1 MSTAQTSSPEP
12 EENVKSVSPTMS
24 AEVSGDQPMYAGRP
38 EIYPRSVSG
47 SFRTLKWTSLWV
59 LLGIYHV
66 LPWLR
71 WDRGEGFPN
80 QAILLDIG
88 AGRGYIFGIEIWPQE
103 VYYLTGILII
113 AAVGLFFATSLFG
126 RVWCGFACP
135 QTVWTD
141 LYFWVEKVIEGDRN
155 QRLKLDRG
163 KMTLMKAVKKVTKH
177 VVWLLI
183 AFLMSFAWVWYFN
196 DAPTVTR
203 EILTG
208 QAGGWVLTFIGMLT
222 FMTYLLAGWAR
233 EQVCFY
239 MCPWPR
245 FQGAMFDEDSLL
257 VTYEEWRGEPRA
269 KPAKGGTN
277 FEGRGHCVDC
287 SACVQVC
294 PTGIDI
300 RDGSQMECIGCAL
313 CVDACNAV
321 MDRFNLPRGLITY
334 DSNNNQLARSKN
346 SETKLRLI
354 RPRTI
359 GYMAIMLLVLLVMV
373 VSLATRTRMEI
384 NVLHDRSPLYVN
396 LSDGSIRNGYTFK
409 ILNMENV
416 KKDYVLSVEGVEG
429 ATMTVIGIEK
439 NGAKEVALPV
449 EPDQVVPFQVY
460 VRAERSALAGSSN
473 DMTFI
478 LKDTHTG
485 VVVTHE
491 SVFRGPEH

>member
-1 MSTAQTSSPEP
+1 
-12 EENVKSVSPTMS
+12 
-24 AEVSGDQPMYAGRP
+24 
-38 EIYPRSVSG
+38 
-47 SFRTLKWTSLWV
+47 
-59 LLGIYHV
+59 
-66 LPWLR
+66 
-71 WDRGEGFPN
+71 
-80 QAILLDIG
+80 
-88 AGRGYIFGIEIWPQE
+88 
-103 VYYLTGILII
+103 
-113 AAVGLFFATSLFG
+113 
-126 RVWCGFACP
+126 
-135 QTVWTD
+135 
-141 LYFWVEKVIEGDRN
+141 
-155 QRLKLDRG
+155 
-163 KMTLMKAVKKVTKH
+163 
-177 VVWLLI
+177 
-183 AFLMSFAWVWYFN
+183 
-196 DAPTVTR
+196 
-203 EILTG
+203 
-208 QAGGWVLTFIGMLT
+208 
-222 FMTYLLAGWAR
+222 
-233 EQVCFY
+233 
-239 MCPWPR
+239 
-245 FQGAMFDEDSLL
+245 
-257 VTYEEWRGEPRA
+257 
-269 KPAKGGTN
+269 GGTN